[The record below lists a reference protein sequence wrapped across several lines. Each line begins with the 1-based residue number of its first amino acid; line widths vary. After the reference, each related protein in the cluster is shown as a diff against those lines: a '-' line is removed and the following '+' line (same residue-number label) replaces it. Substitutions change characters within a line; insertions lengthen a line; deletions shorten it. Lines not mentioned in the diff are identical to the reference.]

1 MLSIMRFTTLDF
13 AVVTPFYACFSSET
27 QLKHEDLVHL
37 LLDAARITA
46 YRSTR
51 RTEIDSKNG
60 TRNEE
65 RKGRALGHV
74 PAVKGGASWYP
85 RAPRSSDTSALH
97 ATHGPLHRPLHSL
110 FLAIKTDLLPLQ
122 RAGSLCV
129 ALLGVLRDR
138 FEIGG

>member
-1 MLSIMRFTTLDF
+1 MPFSLLQRQDNYMLSIMRFATLDL
-13 AVVTPFYACFSSET
+13 AVVTPFKKTGRRE

-60 TRNEE
+60 TRNDE

-85 RAPRSSDTSALH
+85 RAPRGSRLRGPRRPVLSLSRDSELRAHRTGLRTGSA
-97 ATHGPLHRPLHSL
+97 S
-110 FLAIKTDLLPLQ
+110 
-122 RAGSLCV
+122 
-129 ALLGVLRDR
+129 
-138 FEIGG
+138 